1 MRMTD
6 AIASSART
14 VSAKSPAISSRKVVC
29 EPQSCSA
36 LVRRAS
42 SRNRPVPFGQKRR
55 QGFVQ
60 RLVGRPHRPDPT
72 PPPAPMSLRDVTHK
86 SRDELIAEL
95 ERAVEIAIDERDE
108 ARKEADFWREQAT
121 EDRREER

>member
-1 MRMTD
+1 
-6 AIASSART
+6 
-14 VSAKSPAISSRKVVC
+14 
-29 EPQSCSA
+29 
-36 LVRRAS
+36 
-42 SRNRPVPFGQKRR
+42 
-55 QGFVQ
+55 
-60 RLVGRPHRPDPT
+60 
-72 PPPAPMSLRDVTHK
+72 MSLRDVTHK